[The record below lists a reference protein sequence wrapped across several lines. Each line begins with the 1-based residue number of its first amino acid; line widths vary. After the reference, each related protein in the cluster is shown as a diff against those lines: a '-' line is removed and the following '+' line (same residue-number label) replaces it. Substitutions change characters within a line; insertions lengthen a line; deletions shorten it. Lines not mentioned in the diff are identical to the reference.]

1 MFKVLRDWIQR
12 YFSDEEAVVLAV
24 LLFLAFTAV
33 LTLGGM
39 LAPVLA
45 GMVLAYLMQGL
56 VVTLERLR
64 VPGGVAVGLV
74 FALFMGLLLVF
85 IVVVVPLLWHQ
96 LITLFNELPGMLAKW
111 QSLLLLLPERY
122 PHLVSDEQVLQAI
135 EAARGE
141 IGKFGQWALTFS
153 LSSLPLLVN
162 IMIYLVLVPILVFF
176 FLKDRAMIGQWVRGY
191 LPRERAL
198 ITRVAHEMN
207 RQIANYIR
215 GKVIEIFICGG
226 VTYIAFVVLELN
238 YAALLALLVGISVVV
253 PYVGAVVVTVPVFL
267 IALFQWGWSDQFIY
281 LMAVY
286 GIIQTL
292 DGNVLV
298 PLLFSEA
305 VNLHPV
311 AIICAVLLFGGLWG
325 FWGGVLR
332 DSPGDAVQGRAGCLA
347 AQGAGGGAAALRG
360 WFDRSVGL
368 MAPSRASSLPQLTEL
383 FRKTPSNVGAG
394 LLAKAPSQ
402 ASIESGLV
410 QCLSSR
416 QNRINMPRHLH
427 AAPFLTQYAILVDQE
442 RAAIHAHVFL
452 AVELFQLDHVEQLT
466 DGFVLVADQLKGEFL
481 FALEVLVGFE
491 AVARHAEHFG
501 IGGLE
506 RSVLITKALPLG
518 RAARGAVLGVEVDHY
533 LLAFQA
539 GEADGLPAGG
549 GGLEIGNRLVDGNGH
564 ESFLTLGSVGAR
576 VRSGHRGSAR
586 RQNPGTDR
594 AAS

>member
-1 MFKVLRDWIQR
+1 MLRDWIQR

-56 VVTLERLR
+56 VTTLERLR
-64 VPGGVAVGLV
+64 LPGGVAVGLV
-74 FALFMGLLLVF
+74 FALFMGLLVVF
-85 IVVVVPLLWHQ
+85 IVVVLPLLWHQ

-122 PHLVSDEQVLQAI
+122 PHLVSDEQVLLAI

-176 FLKDRAMIGQWVRGY
+176 FLKDRAMIGRWVSGY

-198 ITRVAHEMN
+198 ITRVAEEMN

-215 GKVIEIFICGG
+215 GKVIEIVICGG
-226 VTYIAFVVLELN
+226 VTYIAFVALGLN
-238 YAALLALLVGISVVV
+238 YAALLALLVGVSVVV
-253 PYVGAVVVTVPVFL
+253 PYVGAVVVTVPVML

-325 FWGGVLR
+325 FWGVFFAI
-332 DSPGDAVQGRAGCLA
+332 PLA
-347 AQGAGGGAAALRG
+347 
-360 WFDRSVGL
+360 
-368 MAPSRASSLPQLTEL
+368 TL
-383 FRKTPSNVGAG
+383 FK
-394 LLAKAPSQ
+394 
-402 ASIESGLV
+402 
-410 QCLSSR
+410 
-416 QNRINMPRHLH
+416 
-427 AAPFLTQYAILVDQE
+427 
-442 RAAIHAHVFL
+442 
-452 AVELFQLDHVEQLT
+452 
-466 DGFVLVADQLKGEFL
+466 
-481 FALEVLVGFE
+481 
-491 AVARHAEHFG
+491 
-501 IGGLE
+501 
-506 RSVLITKALPLG
+506 
-518 RAARGAVLGVEVDHY
+518 AVLDAWPRQEPVVAP
-533 LLAFQA
+533 LL
-539 GEADGLPAGG
+539 
-549 GGLEIGNRLVDGNGH
+549 
-564 ESFLTLGSVGAR
+564 
-576 VRSGHRGSAR
+576 
-586 RQNPGTDR
+586 
-594 AAS
+594 

>member
-1 MFKVLRDWIQR
+1 
-12 YFSDEEAVVLAV
+12 
-24 LLFLAFTAV
+24 
-33 LTLGGM
+33 
-39 LAPVLA
+39 
-45 GMVLAYLMQGL
+45 
-56 VVTLERLR
+56 
-64 VPGGVAVGLV
+64 VGLV

-85 IVVVVPLLWHQ
+85 MVVVVPLLWHQ

-111 QSLLLLLPERY
+111 QTLLLLLPERY

-135 EAARGE
+135 EVARGE

-176 FLKDRAMIGQWVRGY
+176 FLKDRQMIGQWVRGY

-226 VTYIAFVVLELN
+226 VTYVAFVVLELN

-325 FWGGVLR
+325 FWGVFFAI
-332 DSPGDAVQGRAGCLA
+332 PLA
-347 AQGAGGGAAALRG
+347 
-360 WFDRSVGL
+360 
-368 MAPSRASSLPQLTEL
+368 TL
-383 FRKTPSNVGAG
+383 FK
-394 LLAKAPSQ
+394 
-402 ASIESGLV
+402 
-410 QCLSSR
+410 
-416 QNRINMPRHLH
+416 
-427 AAPFLTQYAILVDQE
+427 
-442 RAAIHAHVFL
+442 
-452 AVELFQLDHVEQLT
+452 
-466 DGFVLVADQLKGEFL
+466 
-481 FALEVLVGFE
+481 
-491 AVARHAEHFG
+491 
-501 IGGLE
+501 
-506 RSVLITKALPLG
+506 
-518 RAARGAVLGVEVDHY
+518 AVLDAWPRREPVVAP
-533 LLAFQA
+533 LL
-539 GEADGLPAGG
+539 
-549 GGLEIGNRLVDGNGH
+549 
-564 ESFLTLGSVGAR
+564 
-576 VRSGHRGSAR
+576 
-586 RQNPGTDR
+586 
-594 AAS
+594 

>member
-64 VPGGVAVGLV
+64 VPGGAAVGLV
-74 FALFMGLLLVF
+74 FALFMGVLLVF
-85 IVVVVPLLWHQ
+85 VVVVVPLLWHQ

-122 PHLVSDEQVLQAI
+122 PHLVSDEQVLRAI
-135 EAARGE
+135 EVARGE
-141 IGKFGQWALTFS
+141 IGNFGQWALTFS

-176 FLKDRAMIGQWVRGY
+176 FLKDREMIGEWVRGY

-226 VTYIAFVVLELN
+226 ATYIGFVVLGLN

-253 PYVGAVVVTVPVFL
+253 PYVGAVVVTVPVLL

-286 GIIQTL
+286 GIIQVL

-325 FWGGVLR
+325 FWGVFFAI
-332 DSPGDAVQGRAGCLA
+332 PLA
-347 AQGAGGGAAALRG
+347 
-360 WFDRSVGL
+360 
-368 MAPSRASSLPQLTEL
+368 TL
-383 FRKTPSNVGAG
+383 FK
-394 LLAKAPSQ
+394 
-402 ASIESGLV
+402 
-410 QCLSSR
+410 
-416 QNRINMPRHLH
+416 
-427 AAPFLTQYAILVDQE
+427 
-442 RAAIHAHVFL
+442 
-452 AVELFQLDHVEQLT
+452 
-466 DGFVLVADQLKGEFL
+466 
-481 FALEVLVGFE
+481 
-491 AVARHAEHFG
+491 
-501 IGGLE
+501 
-506 RSVLITKALPLG
+506 
-518 RAARGAVLGVEVDHY
+518 AVLDAWPRKEPVVAP
-533 LLAFQA
+533 LL
-539 GEADGLPAGG
+539 
-549 GGLEIGNRLVDGNGH
+549 
-564 ESFLTLGSVGAR
+564 
-576 VRSGHRGSAR
+576 
-586 RQNPGTDR
+586 
-594 AAS
+594 

>member
-64 VPGGVAVGLV
+64 VPGGVAVGAV
-74 FALFMGLLLVF
+74 FALFMGVLLVF
-85 IVVVVPLLWHQ
+85 IIVVVPLLWHQ

-176 FLKDRAMIGQWVRGY
+176 FLKDREMIGQWVRGY

-226 VTYIAFVVLELN
+226 VTYIAFVVLGLN
-238 YAALLALLVGISVVV
+238 YAALLALLVGVSVVV
-253 PYVGAVVVTVPVFL
+253 PYVGAVVVTVPVLL

-325 FWGGVLR
+325 FWGVFFAI
-332 DSPGDAVQGRAGCLA
+332 PLA
-347 AQGAGGGAAALRG
+347 
-360 WFDRSVGL
+360 
-368 MAPSRASSLPQLTEL
+368 TL
-383 FRKTPSNVGAG
+383 FK
-394 LLAKAPSQ
+394 
-402 ASIESGLV
+402 
-410 QCLSSR
+410 
-416 QNRINMPRHLH
+416 
-427 AAPFLTQYAILVDQE
+427 
-442 RAAIHAHVFL
+442 
-452 AVELFQLDHVEQLT
+452 
-466 DGFVLVADQLKGEFL
+466 
-481 FALEVLVGFE
+481 
-491 AVARHAEHFG
+491 
-501 IGGLE
+501 
-506 RSVLITKALPLG
+506 
-518 RAARGAVLGVEVDHY
+518 AVLDAWPRKEPVVAP
-533 LLAFQA
+533 LL
-539 GEADGLPAGG
+539 
-549 GGLEIGNRLVDGNGH
+549 
-564 ESFLTLGSVGAR
+564 
-576 VRSGHRGSAR
+576 
-586 RQNPGTDR
+586 
-594 AAS
+594 

>member
-64 VPGGVAVGLV
+64 VPGAVAVGLV
-74 FALFMGLLLVF
+74 FALFMGVLLVF
-85 IVVVVPLLWHQ
+85 MIVVVPLLWHQ

-135 EAARGE
+135 EVARGE

-176 FLKDRAMIGQWVRGY
+176 FLKDREMIGQWVRGY

-226 VTYIAFVVLELN
+226 VTYIAFVVLGLN
-238 YAALLALLVGISVVV
+238 YAALLALLVGVSVVV
-253 PYVGAVVVTVPVFL
+253 PYVGAVVVTVPVLL

-325 FWGGVLR
+325 FWGVFFAI
-332 DSPGDAVQGRAGCLA
+332 PLA
-347 AQGAGGGAAALRG
+347 
-360 WFDRSVGL
+360 
-368 MAPSRASSLPQLTEL
+368 TL
-383 FRKTPSNVGAG
+383 FK
-394 LLAKAPSQ
+394 
-402 ASIESGLV
+402 
-410 QCLSSR
+410 
-416 QNRINMPRHLH
+416 
-427 AAPFLTQYAILVDQE
+427 
-442 RAAIHAHVFL
+442 
-452 AVELFQLDHVEQLT
+452 
-466 DGFVLVADQLKGEFL
+466 
-481 FALEVLVGFE
+481 
-491 AVARHAEHFG
+491 
-501 IGGLE
+501 
-506 RSVLITKALPLG
+506 
-518 RAARGAVLGVEVDHY
+518 AVLDAWPRKEPVVAP
-533 LLAFQA
+533 LL
-539 GEADGLPAGG
+539 
-549 GGLEIGNRLVDGNGH
+549 
-564 ESFLTLGSVGAR
+564 
-576 VRSGHRGSAR
+576 
-586 RQNPGTDR
+586 
-594 AAS
+594 

>member
-56 VVTLERLR
+56 VVSLERLR
-64 VPGGVAVGLV
+64 LPGGAAVGLV

-85 IVVVVPLLWHQ
+85 ILVVVPLLWHQ
-96 LITLFNELPGMLAKW
+96 FVTLFNELPGMLAKW

-135 EAARGE
+135 EVARGE

-176 FLKDRAMIGQWVRGY
+176 FLKDRAMISRWVIGY
-191 LPRERAL
+191 LPQERTL

-215 GKVIEIFICGG
+215 GKVIEIVICGG
-226 VTYIAFVVLELN
+226 VTYIAFVALGLN
-238 YAALLALLVGISVVV
+238 YAALLALLVGVSVVV
-253 PYVGAVVVTVPVFL
+253 PYVGAVVVTVPVAL

-286 GIIQTL
+286 GIIQAL

-298 PLLFSEA
+298 PLLFSGA

-325 FWGGVLR
+325 FWGIFFAI
-332 DSPGDAVQGRAGCLA
+332 PLA
-347 AQGAGGGAAALRG
+347 
-360 WFDRSVGL
+360 
-368 MAPSRASSLPQLTEL
+368 TL
-383 FRKTPSNVGAG
+383 FK
-394 LLAKAPSQ
+394 
-402 ASIESGLV
+402 
-410 QCLSSR
+410 
-416 QNRINMPRHLH
+416 
-427 AAPFLTQYAILVDQE
+427 
-442 RAAIHAHVFL
+442 
-452 AVELFQLDHVEQLT
+452 
-466 DGFVLVADQLKGEFL
+466 
-481 FALEVLVGFE
+481 
-491 AVARHAEHFG
+491 
-501 IGGLE
+501 
-506 RSVLITKALPLG
+506 
-518 RAARGAVLGVEVDHY
+518 AVLDAWPRKDPVVAP
-533 LLAFQA
+533 LL
-539 GEADGLPAGG
+539 
-549 GGLEIGNRLVDGNGH
+549 
-564 ESFLTLGSVGAR
+564 
-576 VRSGHRGSAR
+576 
-586 RQNPGTDR
+586 
-594 AAS
+594 

>member
-64 VPGGVAVGLV
+64 MPGGAAVGLV
-74 FALFMGLLLVF
+74 FALFMGVLLLF
-85 IVVVVPLLWHQ
+85 IVVVLPLLWHQ

-176 FLKDRAMIGQWVRGY
+176 FLKDRMMIGEWVRGY

-198 ITRVAHEMN
+198 ITRVAEEMN

-215 GKVIEIFICGG
+215 GKVIEIVICGG
-226 VTYIAFVVLELN
+226 VTYIAFVALGLN
-238 YAALLALLVGISVVV
+238 YAALLALLVGVSVVV
-253 PYVGAVVVTVPVFL
+253 PYVGAVVVTVPVML

-325 FWGGVLR
+325 FWGVFFAI
-332 DSPGDAVQGRAGCLA
+332 PLA
-347 AQGAGGGAAALRG
+347 
-360 WFDRSVGL
+360 
-368 MAPSRASSLPQLTEL
+368 TL
-383 FRKTPSNVGAG
+383 FK
-394 LLAKAPSQ
+394 
-402 ASIESGLV
+402 
-410 QCLSSR
+410 
-416 QNRINMPRHLH
+416 
-427 AAPFLTQYAILVDQE
+427 
-442 RAAIHAHVFL
+442 
-452 AVELFQLDHVEQLT
+452 
-466 DGFVLVADQLKGEFL
+466 
-481 FALEVLVGFE
+481 
-491 AVARHAEHFG
+491 
-501 IGGLE
+501 
-506 RSVLITKALPLG
+506 
-518 RAARGAVLGVEVDHY
+518 AVLDAWPRKEPVVAP
-533 LLAFQA
+533 LL
-539 GEADGLPAGG
+539 
-549 GGLEIGNRLVDGNGH
+549 
-564 ESFLTLGSVGAR
+564 
-576 VRSGHRGSAR
+576 
-586 RQNPGTDR
+586 
-594 AAS
+594 

>member
-64 VPGGVAVGLV
+64 MSGGVAVGLV
-74 FALFMGLLLVF
+74 FALFMGVLLVF
-85 IVVVVPLLWHQ
+85 IIVVVPLLWHQ

-135 EAARGE
+135 EVARGE

-176 FLKDRAMIGQWVRGY
+176 FLKDREMIGQWVRGY

-226 VTYIAFVVLELN
+226 VTYIGFVVLGLN
-238 YAALLALLVGISVVV
+238 YAALLALLVGVSVVV
-253 PYVGAVVVTVPVFL
+253 PYVGAVVVTVPVML

-325 FWGGVLR
+325 FWGVFFAI
-332 DSPGDAVQGRAGCLA
+332 PLA
-347 AQGAGGGAAALRG
+347 
-360 WFDRSVGL
+360 
-368 MAPSRASSLPQLTEL
+368 TL
-383 FRKTPSNVGAG
+383 FK
-394 LLAKAPSQ
+394 
-402 ASIESGLV
+402 
-410 QCLSSR
+410 
-416 QNRINMPRHLH
+416 
-427 AAPFLTQYAILVDQE
+427 
-442 RAAIHAHVFL
+442 
-452 AVELFQLDHVEQLT
+452 
-466 DGFVLVADQLKGEFL
+466 
-481 FALEVLVGFE
+481 
-491 AVARHAEHFG
+491 
-501 IGGLE
+501 
-506 RSVLITKALPLG
+506 
-518 RAARGAVLGVEVDHY
+518 AVLDAWPRKEPVVAP
-533 LLAFQA
+533 LL
-539 GEADGLPAGG
+539 
-549 GGLEIGNRLVDGNGH
+549 
-564 ESFLTLGSVGAR
+564 
-576 VRSGHRGSAR
+576 
-586 RQNPGTDR
+586 
-594 AAS
+594 

>member
-1 MFKVLRDWIQR
+1 MFKVLRDWVQR

-64 VPGGVAVGLV
+64 MPGGVAVGLV
-74 FALFMGLLLVF
+74 FALFMGVLLVF

-135 EAARGE
+135 EVARGE

-176 FLKDRAMIGQWVRGY
+176 FLKDREMIGQWVRGY

-226 VTYIAFVVLELN
+226 VTYIGFVVLGLN
-238 YAALLALLVGISVVV
+238 YAALLALLVGVSVVV
-253 PYVGAVVVTVPVFL
+253 PYVGAVVVTVPVML

-325 FWGGVLR
+325 FWGVFFAI
-332 DSPGDAVQGRAGCLA
+332 PLA
-347 AQGAGGGAAALRG
+347 
-360 WFDRSVGL
+360 
-368 MAPSRASSLPQLTEL
+368 TL
-383 FRKTPSNVGAG
+383 FK
-394 LLAKAPSQ
+394 
-402 ASIESGLV
+402 
-410 QCLSSR
+410 
-416 QNRINMPRHLH
+416 
-427 AAPFLTQYAILVDQE
+427 
-442 RAAIHAHVFL
+442 
-452 AVELFQLDHVEQLT
+452 
-466 DGFVLVADQLKGEFL
+466 
-481 FALEVLVGFE
+481 
-491 AVARHAEHFG
+491 
-501 IGGLE
+501 
-506 RSVLITKALPLG
+506 
-518 RAARGAVLGVEVDHY
+518 AVLDAWPRKEPVVAP
-533 LLAFQA
+533 LL
-539 GEADGLPAGG
+539 
-549 GGLEIGNRLVDGNGH
+549 
-564 ESFLTLGSVGAR
+564 
-576 VRSGHRGSAR
+576 
-586 RQNPGTDR
+586 
-594 AAS
+594 

>member
-24 LLFLAFTAV
+24 LLILAFTAV

-96 LITLFNELPGMLAKW
+96 LITLFNELPGMLGKW

-135 EAARGE
+135 EVARGE

-153 LSSLPLLVN
+153 LSSLPLVVN

-176 FLKDRAMIGQWVRGY
+176 FLKDRVMIGQWVRGY

-198 ITRVAHEMN
+198 ITRVAQEMN

-215 GKVIEIFICGG
+215 GKVMEMFICGG
-226 VTYIAFVVLELN
+226 VTYIAFVALGLN
-238 YAALLALLVGISVVV
+238 YAALLALLVGVSVVV
-253 PYVGAVVVTVPVFL
+253 PYVGAVVVTVPVLL

-325 FWGGVLR
+325 FWGVFFAI
-332 DSPGDAVQGRAGCLA
+332 PLA
-347 AQGAGGGAAALRG
+347 
-360 WFDRSVGL
+360 
-368 MAPSRASSLPQLTEL
+368 TL
-383 FRKTPSNVGAG
+383 FK
-394 LLAKAPSQ
+394 
-402 ASIESGLV
+402 
-410 QCLSSR
+410 
-416 QNRINMPRHLH
+416 
-427 AAPFLTQYAILVDQE
+427 
-442 RAAIHAHVFL
+442 
-452 AVELFQLDHVEQLT
+452 
-466 DGFVLVADQLKGEFL
+466 
-481 FALEVLVGFE
+481 
-491 AVARHAEHFG
+491 
-501 IGGLE
+501 
-506 RSVLITKALPLG
+506 
-518 RAARGAVLGVEVDHY
+518 AVLDAWPRKEPIVAP
-533 LLAFQA
+533 LL
-539 GEADGLPAGG
+539 
-549 GGLEIGNRLVDGNGH
+549 
-564 ESFLTLGSVGAR
+564 
-576 VRSGHRGSAR
+576 
-586 RQNPGTDR
+586 
-594 AAS
+594 

>member
-56 VVTLERLR
+56 VTTLERLR
-64 VPGGVAVGLV
+64 LPGAVAVGLV

-85 IVVVVPLLWHQ
+85 IIVIVPLLWHQ
-96 LITLFNELPGMLAKW
+96 LVTLFNELPGMLAKW
-111 QSLLLLLPERY
+111 QSVLLLLPERY

-135 EAARGE
+135 EVVRGQ
-141 IGKFGQWALTFS
+141 IVKFGQWALTFS

-176 FLKDRAMIGQWVRGY
+176 FLKDREMIGRWVRGY

-198 ITRVAHEMN
+198 ITRVAQEMN

-226 VTYIAFVVLELN
+226 VTYIGFVALGLN

-253 PYVGAVVVTVPVFL
+253 PYVGTVVVTVPVAL

-325 FWGGVLR
+325 FWGVFFAI
-332 DSPGDAVQGRAGCLA
+332 PLA
-347 AQGAGGGAAALRG
+347 
-360 WFDRSVGL
+360 
-368 MAPSRASSLPQLTEL
+368 TL
-383 FRKTPSNVGAG
+383 FK
-394 LLAKAPSQ
+394 
-402 ASIESGLV
+402 
-410 QCLSSR
+410 
-416 QNRINMPRHLH
+416 
-427 AAPFLTQYAILVDQE
+427 
-442 RAAIHAHVFL
+442 
-452 AVELFQLDHVEQLT
+452 
-466 DGFVLVADQLKGEFL
+466 
-481 FALEVLVGFE
+481 
-491 AVARHAEHFG
+491 
-501 IGGLE
+501 
-506 RSVLITKALPLG
+506 
-518 RAARGAVLGVEVDHY
+518 AVLDAWPSKEPVVAP
-533 LLAFQA
+533 LL
-539 GEADGLPAGG
+539 
-549 GGLEIGNRLVDGNGH
+549 
-564 ESFLTLGSVGAR
+564 
-576 VRSGHRGSAR
+576 
-586 RQNPGTDR
+586 
-594 AAS
+594 

>member
-56 VVTLERLR
+56 VTTLERLR
-64 VPGGVAVGLV
+64 LPGAIAVGLV
-74 FALFMGLLLVF
+74 FALFMGVLVVF
-85 IVVVVPLLWHQ
+85 IVVVLPLLWHQ

-135 EAARGE
+135 EVARGE

-176 FLKDRAMIGQWVRGY
+176 FLKDRAMIGRWVSGY

-198 ITRVAHEMN
+198 ITRVAEEMN

-215 GKVIEIFICGG
+215 GKVIEIVICGG
-226 VTYIAFVVLELN
+226 VTYIAFVALGLN
-238 YAALLALLVGISVVV
+238 YAALLALLVGVSVVV
-253 PYVGAVVVTVPVFL
+253 PYVGAVVVTVPVML

-325 FWGGVLR
+325 FWGVFFAI
-332 DSPGDAVQGRAGCLA
+332 PLA
-347 AQGAGGGAAALRG
+347 
-360 WFDRSVGL
+360 
-368 MAPSRASSLPQLTEL
+368 TL
-383 FRKTPSNVGAG
+383 FK
-394 LLAKAPSQ
+394 
-402 ASIESGLV
+402 
-410 QCLSSR
+410 
-416 QNRINMPRHLH
+416 
-427 AAPFLTQYAILVDQE
+427 
-442 RAAIHAHVFL
+442 
-452 AVELFQLDHVEQLT
+452 
-466 DGFVLVADQLKGEFL
+466 
-481 FALEVLVGFE
+481 
-491 AVARHAEHFG
+491 
-501 IGGLE
+501 
-506 RSVLITKALPLG
+506 
-518 RAARGAVLGVEVDHY
+518 AVLDAWPRQEPVVAP
-533 LLAFQA
+533 LL
-539 GEADGLPAGG
+539 
-549 GGLEIGNRLVDGNGH
+549 
-564 ESFLTLGSVGAR
+564 
-576 VRSGHRGSAR
+576 
-586 RQNPGTDR
+586 
-594 AAS
+594 

>member
-85 IVVVVPLLWHQ
+85 IIIVVPLLWHQ

-135 EAARGE
+135 EVARGE

-176 FLKDRAMIGQWVRGY
+176 FLKDREMIGQWVRGY

-198 ITRVAHEMN
+198 ITRVAQEMN

-226 VTYIAFVVLELN
+226 VTYIAFVALGLN
-238 YAALLALLVGISVVV
+238 YSALLALLVGGSVVV
-253 PYVGAVVVTVPVFL
+253 PYVGAVVVTVPVLL

-281 LMAVY
+281 LMTVY

-325 FWGGVLR
+325 FWGVFFAI
-332 DSPGDAVQGRAGCLA
+332 PLA
-347 AQGAGGGAAALRG
+347 
-360 WFDRSVGL
+360 
-368 MAPSRASSLPQLTEL
+368 TL
-383 FRKTPSNVGAG
+383 FK
-394 LLAKAPSQ
+394 
-402 ASIESGLV
+402 
-410 QCLSSR
+410 
-416 QNRINMPRHLH
+416 
-427 AAPFLTQYAILVDQE
+427 
-442 RAAIHAHVFL
+442 
-452 AVELFQLDHVEQLT
+452 
-466 DGFVLVADQLKGEFL
+466 
-481 FALEVLVGFE
+481 
-491 AVARHAEHFG
+491 
-501 IGGLE
+501 
-506 RSVLITKALPLG
+506 
-518 RAARGAVLGVEVDHY
+518 AVLDAWPRKEPIVAP
-533 LLAFQA
+533 LL
-539 GEADGLPAGG
+539 
-549 GGLEIGNRLVDGNGH
+549 
-564 ESFLTLGSVGAR
+564 
-576 VRSGHRGSAR
+576 
-586 RQNPGTDR
+586 
-594 AAS
+594 

>member
-24 LLFLAFTAV
+24 LLFLAFSAV

-64 VPGGVAVGLV
+64 MPGAAAVGLV

-85 IVVVVPLLWHQ
+85 IVVAVPLLWHQ

-122 PHLVSDEQVLQAI
+122 PHLVSDEQVLRAI
-135 EAARGE
+135 EVARGE
-141 IGKFGQWALTFS
+141 IGNFGQWALTFS

-176 FLKDRAMIGQWVRGY
+176 FLKDREMIGQWVRGY

-226 VTYIAFVVLELN
+226 ATYIGFVVLGLN
-238 YAALLALLVGISVVV
+238 YAALLALLVGVSVVV
-253 PYVGAVVVTVPVFL
+253 PYVGAVVVTVPVLL

-286 GIIQTL
+286 GIIQVL

-325 FWGGVLR
+325 FWGVFFAI
-332 DSPGDAVQGRAGCLA
+332 PLA
-347 AQGAGGGAAALRG
+347 
-360 WFDRSVGL
+360 
-368 MAPSRASSLPQLTEL
+368 TL
-383 FRKTPSNVGAG
+383 FK
-394 LLAKAPSQ
+394 
-402 ASIESGLV
+402 
-410 QCLSSR
+410 
-416 QNRINMPRHLH
+416 
-427 AAPFLTQYAILVDQE
+427 
-442 RAAIHAHVFL
+442 
-452 AVELFQLDHVEQLT
+452 
-466 DGFVLVADQLKGEFL
+466 
-481 FALEVLVGFE
+481 
-491 AVARHAEHFG
+491 
-501 IGGLE
+501 
-506 RSVLITKALPLG
+506 
-518 RAARGAVLGVEVDHY
+518 AVLDAWPRKEPVVAP
-533 LLAFQA
+533 LL
-539 GEADGLPAGG
+539 
-549 GGLEIGNRLVDGNGH
+549 
-564 ESFLTLGSVGAR
+564 
-576 VRSGHRGSAR
+576 
-586 RQNPGTDR
+586 
-594 AAS
+594 

>member
-64 VPGGVAVGLV
+64 VPGGAAVGLV
-74 FALFMGLLLVF
+74 FALFMGVLLVF
-85 IVVVVPLLWHQ
+85 IIVVVPLLWHQ

-122 PHLVSDEQVLQAI
+122 PHLVSDEQVLRAI
-135 EAARGE
+135 EVARGE
-141 IGKFGQWALTFS
+141 IGNFGQWALTFS

-176 FLKDRAMIGQWVRGY
+176 FLKDREMIGEWVRGY

-226 VTYIAFVVLELN
+226 ATYIGFVVLGLN

-253 PYVGAVVVTVPVFL
+253 PYVGAVVVTVPVLL

-286 GIIQTL
+286 GIIQVL

-325 FWGGVLR
+325 FWGVFFAI
-332 DSPGDAVQGRAGCLA
+332 PLA
-347 AQGAGGGAAALRG
+347 
-360 WFDRSVGL
+360 
-368 MAPSRASSLPQLTEL
+368 TL
-383 FRKTPSNVGAG
+383 FK
-394 LLAKAPSQ
+394 
-402 ASIESGLV
+402 
-410 QCLSSR
+410 
-416 QNRINMPRHLH
+416 
-427 AAPFLTQYAILVDQE
+427 
-442 RAAIHAHVFL
+442 
-452 AVELFQLDHVEQLT
+452 
-466 DGFVLVADQLKGEFL
+466 
-481 FALEVLVGFE
+481 
-491 AVARHAEHFG
+491 
-501 IGGLE
+501 
-506 RSVLITKALPLG
+506 
-518 RAARGAVLGVEVDHY
+518 AVLDAWPRKEPVVAP
-533 LLAFQA
+533 LL
-539 GEADGLPAGG
+539 
-549 GGLEIGNRLVDGNGH
+549 
-564 ESFLTLGSVGAR
+564 
-576 VRSGHRGSAR
+576 
-586 RQNPGTDR
+586 
-594 AAS
+594 